1 MVEDVGCNYISNSSP
16 TRHPKRETNNTEAVK
31 GMNIEILPPK
41 RDRQIFRPTHH
52 FQKHSP
58 RRARPSHE
66 MHVGNSC
73 RQGLTSPKIPT
84 KGQNQTPP
92 ATATPSLFHAIRYVD
107 DDGRVEEHTLDNT
120 TTDDEE
126 DHTDV
131 QKNQENVS
139 QPHTLQTSTISPT
152 ANATTPT
159 ASRRKTR
166 LSTATSTST
175 GKRKAAAT
183 STATS
188 PSPVRHH
195 ATNQMTKTAQV
206 VWATSKNGCQAPRR
220 TPGNIHLQLETSD
233 INQAERVSEAMKTSN
248 DMGRRH
254 QRILTTNQSLQRQQR
269 SHERSDLARHGARW
283 LEWDSVENRVCEQQT
298 QTTNTS
304 HDRHLHDNDNQTNST
319 RTHNAHD

>member
-1 MVEDVGCNYISNSSP
+1 
-16 TRHPKRETNNTEAVK
+16 
-31 GMNIEILPPK
+31 MNIEILPPK
-41 RDRQIFRPTHH
+41 RERQIFRPTHH

-66 MHVGNSC
+66 MRVGNSF
-73 RQGLTSPKIPT
+73 RQELTSPKIFT
-84 KGQNQTPP
+84 KGQNQTLP

-107 DDGRVEEHTLDNT
+107 DDGRVEENTLDNT

-183 STATS
+183 SSATS

-195 ATNQMTKTAQV
+195 ATNQMTK
-206 VWATSKNGCQAPRR
+206 WSRG
-220 TPGNIHLQLETSD
+220 S
-233 INQAERVSEAMKTSN
+233 
-248 DMGRRH
+248 
-254 QRILTTNQSLQRQQR
+254 TT
-269 SHERSDLARHGARW
+269 
-283 LEWDSVENRVCEQQT
+283 VCEQVTRQT
-298 QTTNTS
+298 ICWQQMESRRGSSDSACCVGNKQEWLPSATKDARQHSSPTGNQRYQPSRKGIGSKEDQQRDGKTTPTHTYNQPESSETTAIS
-304 HDRHLHDNDNQTNST
+304 RTKRFGSPRRKMARVGLHGKPCL
-319 RTHNAHD
+319 